1 MTANGQSKSEKRERQ
16 PVEQGGD
23 CPVSGHW
30 TFRVTHPQIHPW
42 TGTESRSLN
51 TILLW
56 EIK

>member
-1 MTANGQSKSEKRERQ
+1 MTAMDRAKPESGRQ

-30 TFRVTHPQIHPW
+30 TLRVTHPQIHPW